1 MRIISGI
8 RRGHKLFEFE
18 GDDVRPTTDRVKESV
33 FNIIQTFIPDAVCL
47 DMFAGSGALSFEAIS
62 RGAKK
67 AVCLDKD
74 KRSIDIIKKNANSLD
89 FSDYCEIRNGEK
101 VENNQLLKV
110 KRMLLSPLK
119 VKKFQTSRFIRR
131 RSLAFGCGICCPSV
145 TFAVENLP
153 NPVFTVHFRSCEDWE
168 AWERLSRLKGTFAY
182 DATIQMGHRIH
193 EESETS
199 IIIGDNA
206 RSTEDY
212 EMYCRFWPKWIA
224 KILIKLYSKSQQ
236 SNNID

>member
-89 FSDYCEIRNGEK
+89 FSDYCEIINTSCFDYMERAKEK
-101 VENNQLLKV
+101 FDVIFLDPPYNKNFIEPVLECIVKNNLLNED
-110 KRMLLSPLK
+110 
-119 VKKFQTSRFIRR
+119 
-131 RSLAFGCGICCPSV
+131 GIVVLES
-145 TFAVENLP
+145 
-153 NPVFTVHFRSCEDWE
+153 D
-168 AWERLSRLKGTFAY
+168 GTDFH
-182 DATIQMGHRIH
+182 DDFDGL
-193 EESETS
+193 
-199 IIIGDNA
+199 
-206 RSTEDY
+206 
-212 EMYCRFWPKWIA
+212 EMYRQRKYGRTYTRYIRKIIELVA
-224 KILIKLYSKSQQ
+224 KMSAATQITSYDV
-236 SNNID
+236 SN